1 MEPSSPRISK
11 RTFLHR
17 QLPVSTGSTSRRA
30 FPFGP
35 ISPSID
41 EDHGVVRLTLE
52 VERVLRNGNPR
63 LRAPRPDM
71 ADWVEPGRVIESAGS
86 NHNDLMKFGRLAP
99 KPGTALAA
107 ELLTQFPTIRQ
118 RHRVCSRLPL

>member
-1 MEPSSPRISK
+1 MDPRSPRISK

-30 FPFGP
+30 FPCGP

-52 VERVLRNGNPR
+52 VNRVLRNGNPR

-71 ADWVEPGRVIESAGS
+71 ADWVEPGRVIESAGL
-86 NHNDLMKFGRLAP
+86 NDDDLREFQRLAP
-99 KPGTALAA
+99 
-107 ELLTQFPTIRQ
+107 
-118 RHRVCSRLPL
+118 